1 MFDFIVQKLMLA
13 VYYTVTA
20 AVEVL
25 TFVSNHS
32 GVIGASALLVVL
44 IAIPLLIAMWFEG
57 VFDK

>member
-32 GVIGASALLVVL
+32 GVIGASALLIVL